1 MLPFKKFT
9 ITTATISVLYCLWTW
24 WFLTS
29 GELVF
34 VGAAYL
40 YTITATALFLCFLL
54 AKIVSNHS
62 YLLKMLLVSLPY
74 IGWCVWLSGTGIE
87 HTDPGLFTLLLL
99 GSIAIFMIATL
110 VMSWDVQTIDADLL
124 AKGERAPAQVLAISD
139 NGMTVNENQFSVTLT
154 LSVRSQSLGE
164 FPITCKQLISRLQ
177 IPKVGDQ
184 VTVLFDPNNLKTM
197 MLLPPG
203 AETAI
208 PEPRAT
214 SK

>member
-9 ITTATISVLYCLWTW
+9 FTTAVITVLYCLWTW

-34 VGAAYL
+34 FGNAYL
-40 YTITATALFLCFLL
+40 YTLTATALFLCFLL

-74 IGWCVWLSGTGIE
+74 VGWCVWLSGTGIE
-87 HTDPGLFTLLLL
+87 QTSPGLFTILLLI
-99 GSIAIFMIATL
+99 SIAIFMIATL

-124 AKGERAPAQVLAISD
+124 AKGERAPAQVLAIAD
-139 NGMTVNENQFSVTLT
+139 NGMTVNENQFSATLT

-164 FPITCKQLISRLQ
+164 FPVTCKQLISRLH
-177 IPKVGDQ
+177 IPKVGEQ
-184 VTVLFDPNNLKTM
+184 VMVLFDPNNLKTM

-203 AETAI
+203 AVTAT
-208 PEPRAT
+208 PGAT
-214 SK
+214 TASR